1 MMYENIAL
9 SRIDRENNTYRIST
23 EMPGDRLKDSIR
35 NVGLMH
41 PPIVINHPISADFVI
56 VAGFRRIAAC
66 RELGWSEIPARI
78 LPPETEKSDCIKL
91 AITDNSLQ
99 RPLNLI
105 ETSRALHYLS
115 EFYQDHRQLAREA
128 SLLGLPE
135 NPSLIGKIRK
145 LCLLP
150 QPLQNAILSDVIPLA
165 VASELDDMP
174 PDTALAYTK
183 LFEILKPSLNK
194 QREILTLV
202 REIAHREDMSLLN
215 VLESDAVEEI
225 LCDKESDRNHKTREI
240 RRYLKQRRFPAITR
254 AEQSFEA
261 CVTSLNLGKDMKL
274 IPPENFE
281 GTVYALHLH
290 FRNISELDAL
300 LARLENIIRNPSA
313 KKIFEPEI

>member
-23 EMPGDRLKDSIR
+23 EMPGDTLKDSIR
-35 NVGLMH
+35 NMGLMH

-105 ETSRALHYLS
+105 ETSRALHHIS

-145 LCLLP
+145 LCLMP
-150 QPLQNAILSDVIPLA
+150 QPIQNAILSDVIPLA
-165 VASELDDMP
+165 VASELDEMP

-183 LFEILKPSLNK
+183 LFEILKPSLSK
-194 QREILTLV
+194 QREILTSV

-215 VLESDAVEEI
+215 VLESEAVQEI
-225 LCDKESDRNHKTREI
+225 QAKESDRNQKTREI
-240 RRYLKQRRFPAITR
+240 RLYLKQRRFPAIVS
-254 AEQSFEA
+254 AEKAFETH
-261 CVTSLNLGKDMKL
+261 VTSLNLGKDISL
-274 IPPENFE
+274 IHPENFE
-281 GTVYALHLH
+281 GTVYTLHLY
-290 FRNISELDAL
+290 FKNLSELDAL
-300 LARLENIIRNPSA
+300 GSKLQNIISNPSL